1 MATILVGKID
11 VTKIPKDR
19 IYEGKKGKYVE
30 MKISINDELG
40 QYGDQGMITINP
52 TQEERENKV
61 NTPILG
67 NVNVVWTDGTIKK
80 LSQEES
86 QPQKATVE
94 AEDDDQL
101 PF

>member
-1 MATILVGKID
+1 MATTLVGKID

-30 MKISINDELG
+30 MKITINDELG

-52 TQEERENKV
+52 TQEERENKT

-80 LSQEES
+80 LSQEQN
-86 QPQKATVE
+86 QPQTSSVM
-94 AEDDDQL
+94 DDSDDL